1 MKDKT
6 ASKRKIGT
14 KGRMIS
20 ILIPVVALSIAGLL
34 TITFNTA
41 SNIILDYGSNVVKY
55 QAQANIREVEAW
67 SGGIISSLKEIK
79 NTLDFKAMND
89 TDTIS
94 YLATTKE
101 SNPNMPLGV
110 YIGTSDGK
118 VLNSFDFV
126 PGADYVVTDRGWYK
140 EGANRDTF
148 AFGEPYT
155 DANTGEYCIAASA
168 KLKTTDGT
176 TRVAAADVYLS
187 QITTEVAGMKV
198 LKTGASILID
208 KTENVILGYQDKK
221 LISKKLGEESGN
233 ALLTGIAK
241 QISKGDTKV
250 FTVKDGSKSYL
261 GYAENIEGTNWV
273 LASYVSKNEVLSSI
287 NKLIII
293 VIVGSIAAIL
303 LLTLIIE
310 RVLHHVIVPI
320 KKVTGTID
328 EIAQGNFDI
337 QVEVKGTNEVAV
349 MTEGLQNFIKI
360 MRGIIKE
367 FYDLIKQLNNQAESS
382 SEAAENLTN
391 SAKIQSSSMKELNM
405 TVDELAKTISEVA
418 ESASSLA
425 QVVST
430 ADSISRDAGTKMK
443 QTVILSSEGK
453 QKIDKV
459 NLYVQDVEKDI
470 YNLEEVVGDV
480 GNSTKEIND
489 IISLIGEIASQTN
502 LLSLNAAI
510 EAARAGDAGKGF
522 AVVAEEIRKLAETSS
537 EAVNKITGNIGR
549 INTLVDSTIKKT
561 KESVVSIEN
570 SSSLIKETSS
580 AFEDIFKAVN
590 ETDALVNS
598 LSERIKEVDQVA
610 VSVAAITEEQSA
622 GAEEILAT
630 SAELL
635 SAANEVTRIS
645 ETVGEDA
652 TNLALTSAN
661 LEKRL
666 QFFKLSE

>member
-1 MKDKT
+1 MKNRT
-6 ASKRKIGT
+6 APKRKLGM

-41 SNIILDYGSNVVKY
+41 NSIILDYGSNIVKY
-55 QAQANIREVEAW
+55 QAQANIREVGAW
-67 SGGIISSLKEIK
+67 SGKILSSLTEIK

-89 TDTIS
+89 TDTVS
-94 YLATTKE
+94 YLEITKK
-101 SNPNMPLGV
+101 SNSSVPLGV

-118 VLNSFDFV
+118 LLNAFDFT
-126 PGADYVVTDRGWYK
+126 PGSDFVVSERDWYK
-140 EGANRDTF
+140 EGADRDTF
-148 AFGEPYT
+148 AFGAPYI

-168 KLKTTDGT
+168 KLKSSDGT
-176 TRVAAADVYLS
+176 TKVAAADIYLS
-187 QITTEVAGMKV
+187 EITDQVASMKV
-198 LKTGASILID
+198 LKTGASLLID
-208 KTENVILGYQDKK
+208 KTDNVILGYEDKA
-221 LISKKLGEESGN
+221 LISKKLDEDPKN
-233 ALLTGIAK
+233 ALLVGIAK
-241 QISKGDTKV
+241 QIAAGNKSV
-250 FTVKDGSKSYL
+250 FTLKSGSKTYL
-261 GYAENIEGTNWV
+261 AYMEEIEGTNWV
-273 LASYVSKNEVLSSI
+273 LASYVSKSEVFSAI
-287 NKLIII
+287 NKLIAV
-293 VIVGSIAAIL
+293 VIAGSVIAIL

-310 RVLHHVIVPI
+310 RVLHYVVVPI
-320 KKVTGTID
+320 KKVTGSIG
-328 EIAQGNFDI
+328 EITKGNFDI
-337 QVEVKGTNEVAV
+337 QVEVKGTNEVVV

-360 MRGIIKE
+360 MREIIKE
-367 FYDLIKQLNNQAESS
+367 FYDLVNKLNTQAESS

-391 SAKIQSSSMKELNM
+391 SAKIQSSSMQELNL

-425 QVVST
+425 QVVSM
-430 ADSISRDAGTKMK
+430 ADSISRDASTKMK
-443 QTVILSSEGK
+443 QTVVLSAEGK

-480 GNSTKEIND
+480 GSSTKEIND
-489 IISLIGEIASQTN
+489 IISLIGEIATQTN

-537 EAVNKITGNIGR
+537 EAVSKIAGNIGR
-549 INTLVDSTIKKT
+549 INILVDNTIKKT

-580 AFEDIFKAVN
+580 AFENIFEAVN

-645 ETVGEDA
+645 EAVGEDA

-661 LEKRL
+661 LENRL
-666 QFFKLSE
+666 GFFKLSE